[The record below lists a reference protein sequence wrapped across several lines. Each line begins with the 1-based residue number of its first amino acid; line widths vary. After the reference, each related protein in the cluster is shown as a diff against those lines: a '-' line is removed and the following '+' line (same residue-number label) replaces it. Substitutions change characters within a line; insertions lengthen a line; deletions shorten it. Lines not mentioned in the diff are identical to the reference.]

1 MNRKVQ
7 KWWYFPDNRLNI
19 FVTVIPDPEGL
30 QWTIRKR
37 GRLKRRDGRCFLLT
51 IPEHPFYRKRNVFL
65 RSGISQF
72 SLFEDHKGPLRPA
85 ARFFLSSRRVEA
97 LLLVRHYYSWGTQF
111 QTSHVLPRGP
121 FIIPLTHGPQSL
133 LHPSTH
139 THVDT
144 VTVDFVTGEEGISIV
159 RGFNHHRRFFWIDS
173 TRQKFPLF
181 TRRFHL
187 PSQMLSNAQFS
198 PIILFISN
206 CQF

>member
-1 MNRKVQ
+1 M
-7 KWWYFPDNRLNI
+7 
-19 FVTVIPDPEGL
+19 
-30 QWTIRKR
+30 
-37 GRLKRRDGRCFLLT
+37 KRRDGRCFLLT

-97 LLLVRHYYSWGTQF
+97 LLLVRHAISDEPRPSSGTFYYSVDTWPAI
-111 QTSHVLPRGP
+111 TSAP
-121 FIIPLTHGPQSL
+121 FH
-133 LHPSTH
+133 TH
-139 THVDT
+139 T
-144 VTVDFVTGEEGISIV
+144 VTADFVTGVHGEGISIV

-187 PSQMLSNAQFS
+187 PSQMLSRSIFPNN
-198 PIILFISN
+198 FIYTYI
-206 CQF
+206 

>member
-97 LLLVRHYYSWGTQF
+97 LLLVRHAISDEPRPSSGTFYYSVDTWPAI
-111 QTSHVLPRGP
+111 TSAP
-121 FIIPLTHGPQSL
+121 FH
-133 LHPSTH
+133 TH
-139 THVDT
+139 TRRHSHGWLRD
-144 VTVDFVTGEEGISIV
+144 GEGISIV

-173 TRQKFPLF
+173 TR
-181 TRRFHL
+181 
-187 PSQMLSNAQFS
+187 
-198 PIILFISN
+198 
-206 CQF
+206 

>member
-97 LLLVRHYYSWGTQF
+97 LLLVRHAISDEPRPSSGTFYYSVDTWPAI
-111 QTSHVLPRGP
+111 TSAP
-121 FIIPLTHGPQSL
+121 FH
-133 LHPSTH
+133 TH
-139 THVDT
+139 TNTHIHVDT

-159 RGFNHHRRFFWIDS
+159 RGFNHHRIDFS
-173 TRQKFPLF
+173 ESIQRDRNSLYLLADFIYL
-181 TRRFHL
+181 RRCY
-187 PSQMLSNAQFS
+187 QMLNFPQ
-198 PIILFISN
+198 
-206 CQF
+206 

>member
-97 LLLVRHYYSWGTQF
+97 LLLVRHAISDEPRPSSGTFYYSVDTWPAI
-111 QTSHVLPRGP
+111 TSAP
-121 FIIPLTHGPQSL
+121 FH
-133 LHPSTH
+133 TH

-144 VTVDFVTGEEGISIV
+144 VTVDFVTGKGSRSFAALTIIDDFSESIQ
-159 RGFNHHRRFFWIDS
+159 RDRNSLYLLADFIYLRRCY
-173 TRQKFPLF
+173 
-181 TRRFHL
+181 
-187 PSQMLSNAQFS
+187 QMLNFPQ
-198 PIILFISN
+198 
-206 CQF
+206 